1 MAAGGVGMPAGVPTL
16 LGDVA
21 RRVPRVTR
29 RMTMVHGGLVL
40 RIRGRVLGSWFGAP
54 ILVLET
60 RGRRT
65 GARRATPLVYLPHGD
80 AFAVVPANGGAER
93 APAWWLNLQ
102 AAGEGVVVT
111 GGRRRHVTPTVATGG
126 EHERL
131 WRRMCAVAP
140 LEHYQ
145 RCAGRKLPVVIL
157 RAGVLVP
164 ASPRPAR
171 LRPAFGIYRTT
182 P

>member
-1 MAAGGVGMPAGVPTL
+1 MPAGAPTL
-16 LGDVA
+16 LGDIA
-21 RRVPRVTR
+21 CRMPRVTR
-29 RMTMVHGGLVL
+29 RMTTMHGDLVL
-40 RIRGRVLGSWFGAP
+40 RTRGRLLGSWFGAP

-80 AFAVVPANGGAER
+80 DSAVIPANGGAER

-111 GGRRRHVTPTVATGG
+111 GGRRRRVTPAIATGG

-131 WRRMCAVAP
+131 WRRICAVAP
-140 LEHYQ
+140 VEHYQ
-145 RCAGRKLPVVIL
+145 RRAGRKLPVVIL
-157 RAGVLVP
+157 AAGAPVFD
-164 ASPRPAR
+164 SPRLAR
-171 LRPAFGIYRTT
+171 LRPAFAT
-182 P
+182 